1 MKKKRAKISAVRV
14 NFNFAAPKNLKDT
27 TESITARTEKRG
39 NLANFWGS
47 SPSSSSWSTVLLPG
61 LGARDGGFEA
71 GLEVGLEAGRDGGLE
86 PLGGVLDW
94 EAGRE
99 I

>member
-1 MKKKRAKISAVRV
+1 M
-14 NFNFAAPKNLKDT
+14 
-27 TESITARTEKRG
+27 
-39 NLANFWGS
+39 
-47 SPSSSSWSTVLLPG
+47 VLLPG
-61 LGARDGGFEA
+61 LGARDGGLEA
-71 GLEVGLEAGRDGGLE
+71 GLDVGLDAGRDGGLE